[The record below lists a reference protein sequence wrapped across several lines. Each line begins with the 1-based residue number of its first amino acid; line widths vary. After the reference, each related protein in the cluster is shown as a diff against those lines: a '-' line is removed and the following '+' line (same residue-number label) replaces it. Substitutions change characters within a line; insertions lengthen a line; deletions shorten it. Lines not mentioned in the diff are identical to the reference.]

1 MRKLLLISLAT
12 IAFPT
17 TLSAQEALKRLDE
30 PSISA
35 ESGVWDVEWS
45 ASAEQTFQLDYDSAR
60 DLDLMEVQDEGEYA
74 LGVEFSLS
82 LPRVAE
88 LAVTPLITV
97 NPHLFDDQDEAS
109 AWSVRTRLQ
118 RKIELTDAK
127 VEGDRRPK
135 QDELVPFVEYT
146 YGQNY
151 AEVFSGSQTASQS
164 VSAGVTFVDV
174 IGYLC
179 RNRETA
185 KERNCTGDPG
195 TQYKVTLSYTLFD
208 SEDDTEDRSGPKLAA
223 ELKWPFLASSSLW
236 LDGAIEYRS
245 YDSLL
250 SDAGSEEATATH
262 VTMTFGLDVSPWA
275 RRTLGL
281 SDDAEF
287 GIGARWVTVDGD
299 RADLDRHEFLIVPTL
314 SWKR

>member
-1 MRKLLLISLAT
+1 MRKLLVIAIATLAL
-12 IAFPT
+12 PT
-17 TLSAQEALKRLDE
+17 TVSAQEALKRLDE
-30 PSISA
+30 PAVSA
-35 ESGVWDVEWS
+35 DSGVWAVKWS
-45 ASAEQTFQLDYDSAR
+45 ASAEQTFQLDYDFAR

-74 LGVEFSLS
+74 LGVEFSRS
-82 LPRVAE
+82 FPRIAE

-135 QDELVPFVEYT
+135 QDEFVPFVEYT

-151 AEVFSGSQTASQS
+151 SEIFGGSQTASQS
-164 VSAGVTFVDV
+164 VTAGVTFVDV

-179 RNRETA
+179 RNQETA
-185 KERNCTGDPG
+185 NARNCSGPPG
-195 TQYKVTLSYTLFD
+195 TQYKVTLSYTFFN
-208 SEDDTEDRSGPKLAA
+208 SEDDTRDRAGPRLAT

-236 LDGAIEYRS
+236 LDGAIEHRS

-250 SDAGSEEATATH
+250 SDAGAEEASATH
-262 VTMTFGLDVSPWA
+262 VSVTFGLDVSPWA
-275 RRTLGL
+275 RRTFGL

-287 GIGARWVTVDGD
+287 GIGARWVAVDGD